1 MKEDG
6 LEVVGFLTGAT
17 LDIDCLAVDCLGAG
31 AILVR
36 FEVVDNGTGLE
47 VAVVWG
53 AVDMRFA
60 AGFVV
65 EITTTA
71 SFLTKTP

>member
-6 LEVVGFLTGAT
+6 LEVVGFLGGAT

-36 FEVVDNGTGLE
+36 FDFVGAGTGFE
-47 VAVVWG
+47 VAVLWE

-65 EITTTA
+65 GTTMTA